1 MGIAV
6 RHMPQNVSMQ
16 LKNWEEASRGAKC
29 DARAS
34 ACSALLLVLEILL
47 CSENINSFAPPWL
60 ALPSSRS
67 QAFICNT
74 EKRHKER
81 WVLPAASGFLRTT
94 FWAAV
99 WPHHRQGADLHPA
112 GRGCVLSMHMPW
124 GYGAWLCPACSR
136 GCNWTHSPGVITSS
150 ANKALAGLCVC
161 WVCTWCLQ
169 TEKVK
174 PYKPFTFR
182 PML

>member
-1 MGIAV
+1 MY
-6 RHMPQNVSMQ
+6 
-16 LKNWEEASRGAKC
+16 
-29 DARAS
+29 
-34 ACSALLLVLEILL
+34 L
-47 CSENINSFAPPWL
+47 CSWRTEKRHLGVPGVMLMPVHAVSSCGTPAGFRNSLMLRQHRQLCTSL
-60 ALPSSRS
+60 ASSAFSRS

-99 WPHHRQGADLHPA
+99 WPHHRQGADLRPA
-112 GRGCVLSMHMPW
+112 GMGCVLSMHMPW

-169 TEKVK
+169 MEKVK